1 MMRLFWFTNNSTFR
15 SKPGVKLSDLANLG
29 TTMLQDIRDNS
40 QGVVAKVIIGF
51 IVAIFALF
59 GVDSIMSGFT
69 TSPPVAEINGE
80 EITEVQLQA
89 STQNLLNSIGGNAD
103 GIDQSLLEQIA
114 LSQIMEEVLLRQAA
128 QRADMAISAN
138 RVDRSIIENPQFQ
151 INGVF
156 NSDVAVRTMLG
167 QGFSVPLYRES
178 LQQQMLLS
186 QLANAYSSSA
196 FVTENELERI
206 AGLSAQTR
214 DFRYL
219 SIPLGTRTLGTPIS
233 DAEIQAYYEENQ
245 SDFTQPE
252 TVSVRY
258 VMLDKNVIADEII
271 LDEGAI
277 RAQYETERA
286 AFEGS
291 AEKRASHILFEVG
304 GDLTE
309 AQALELAATAKQRID
324 AGEDFGTVALE
335 MSTDTVS
342 AEEGGDIGY
351 TDGSAFPEA
360 IELALESMS
369 LNEVSG
375 PVVSDF
381 GVHIVKLTEDSENV
395 FQSFEEVAERI
406 ERELKSSEVELIYAE
421 RLEDLSNL
429 AFETGDLQTISEE
442 LNLDVLRSG
451 HFGRTG
457 GSGIFS
463 NPALIAAAFSEEV
476 MLGGNN
482 SDVIEL
488 NPSQA
493 VVLNVLEFNEA
504 SVLPLE
510 EVEPEIAVILRTE
523 MERQAVQELS
533 NEILTRI
540 ENGESV
546 DQLLEDNG
554 LEWLVE
560 EGAARADSSVNR
572 EILARVFSMSLG
584 EGGTSAYDNLVLA
597 NDTAVII
604 ELNRITPGSVD
615 SLTQIDREN
624 LVSSMI
630 SDIGNS
636 DFQAYMS
643 NLRDTADIESS
654 ILEEQPL

>member
-1 MMRLFWFTNNSTFR
+1 
-15 SKPGVKLSDLANLG
+15 
-29 TTMLQDIRDNS
+29 MLQDIRDNS

-69 TSPPVAEINGE
+69 TSPPVADINGE
-80 EITEVQLQA
+80 EITEVQLQN
-89 STQNLLNSIGGNAD
+89 STQNLLNSIGGNAE
-103 GIDQSLLEQIA
+103 GIDQTLLEQIA
-114 LSQIMEEVLLRQAA
+114 LSQIVEEVLLRQSA
-128 QRADMAISAN
+128 QNADMAVSSN

-151 INGVF
+151 INGAF
-156 NSDVAVRTMLG
+156 NADLAVRTMAS
-167 QGFSVPLYRES
+167 QSFSVPLYRES

-196 FVTENELERI
+196 FVTDTELERI

-233 DAEIQAYYEENQ
+233 DAEIQAYYDENQ
-245 SDFTQPE
+245 DQFAEPE

-258 VMLDKNVIADEII
+258 VMLDKNVIADEIE
-271 LDEGAI
+271 LEEGAVQ
-277 RAQYETERA
+277 AQYETERD

-304 GDLTE
+304 ADMSE
-309 AQALELAATAKQRID
+309 EEALELAASAKARID
-324 AGEDFGTVALE
+324 GGEDFGAVALE

-351 TDGSAFPEA
+351 SDGSAFPEA
-360 IELALESMS
+360 IEAALESMS

-375 PVVSDF
+375 PVISDF
-381 GVHIVKLTEDSENV
+381 GVHILKLTEDSENV
-395 FQSFEEVAERI
+395 FQSFDEVAERI
-406 ERELKSSEVELIYAE
+406 ERELKSSEIELIYAE

-429 AFETGDLQTISEE
+429 AFETGDLETISEE
-442 LNLDVLRSG
+442 LSMDVLISG
-451 HFGRTG
+451 HFPRTG

-463 NPALIAAAFSEEV
+463 NPALITAAFSDEV
-476 MLGGNN
+476 LLEGNN
-482 SDVIEL
+482 SEVIEL
-488 NPSQA
+488 NQSQA
-493 VVLNVLEFNEA
+493 VVVNVLEFNEA

-533 NEILTRI
+533 DQILTQI

-546 DQLLEDNG
+546 DQILADNG
-554 LEWLVE
+554 LEWRVAE
-560 EGAARADSSVNR
+560 EAGRVDASVNR
-572 EILARVFSMSLG
+572 EILSRAFAMSLP
-584 EGGTSAYDNLVLA
+584 ESDATAYENLVLA

-604 ELNRITPGSVD
+604 ELNSINAGSVD
-615 SLTQIDREN
+615 TLPQIEREN
-624 LVSSMI
+624 MVSAMV
-630 SDIGNS
+630 SDLGNS

-643 NLRDTADIESS
+643 NLRENADIESR
-654 ILEEQPL
+654 ILEEAPL